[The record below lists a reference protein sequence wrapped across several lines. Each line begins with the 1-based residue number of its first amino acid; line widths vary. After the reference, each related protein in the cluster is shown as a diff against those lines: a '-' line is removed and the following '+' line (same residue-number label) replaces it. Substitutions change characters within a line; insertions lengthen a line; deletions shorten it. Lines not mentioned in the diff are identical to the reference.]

1 MKVTAINSSPRKHGN
16 TERMLNYVLAEIKD
30 EGIET
35 ELITI
40 GGQTISGCR
49 ACGGCGKIKNKKC
62 VIKNDIVNDC
72 IDKIVDSEGLILGS
86 PTYFADVTAEMKAFI
101 DRIGYV
107 SKANGGILERKVG
120 LAVAAARRGGAIHTF
135 DSMNHLFT
143 ISGMFVVGG
152 NYWNDGIAGA
162 LGEIEK
168 DTESIENMKY
178 LGQNMAWLLKKIH
191 A

>member
-1 MKVTAINSSPRKHGN
+1 MKVTAINSSPRKGGN
-16 TERMLNYVLAEIKD
+16 TERMLNYVLAELKK
-30 EGIET
+30 EGIAT
-35 ELITI
+35 ELISI

-49 ACGGCGKIKNKKC
+49 ACMGCYKNQDKKC
-62 VIKNDIVNDC
+62 VIKSDIVNEC
-72 IDKIVDSEGLILGS
+72 IEKIVASEGFILGS
-86 PTYFADVTAEMKAFI
+86 PTYFADMNAEMKAFI

-107 SKANGGILERKVG
+107 SKTNGGLLERKVG

-143 ISGMFVVGG
+143 ISGMIVVGG
-152 NYWNDGIAGA
+152 NYWNDGVAREI
-162 LGEIEK
+162 GEIEK

-178 LGQNMAWLLKKIH
+178 LGQNMAWILKKIH